1 MWRAVRRGPGRHG
14 SGPGTA
20 PAWRVPAVLAA
31 AAVLVLGAAAC
42 SGGGSPAAPGS
53 SPAAS
58 AGSPSS
64 ALPPP
69 GPRVTVDPAA
79 DVNPT
84 APVHVHADGGRITGV
99 HMTNPSGAAVAGT
112 LSPDGATWTTSE
124 PLAFG
129 RTYTVVTD
137 AVSPQGA
144 PTHLQSTV
152 ATLAPKQT
160 DSAAVDPGSTNVG
173 VGQPVAVTFNH
184 AVTDKDAAVKALTVT
199 SSPPQPGAWHW
210 ISATQVDYRPQAYW
224 KPGTAITLDGKLFGA
239 DLGGGAFG
247 AKDVH
252 ETFHVHDAWVAKAD
266 GGAEQMQ
273 IFDNGAL
280 VKTMKIS
287 LGSPQF
293 PTHTGTHVIS
303 DKQPSVVMDSATYGV
318 MPGQPGYYKE
328 TVLLDERISNDGE
341 FVHSAPWSVG
351 QQGTDNVSHGCVNLS
366 PADAQWFYDHFGV
379 GDVVE
384 VANSGGPALPVWDR
398 WGDWALPWEQWQAG
412 TT

>member
-1 MWRAVRRGPGRHG
+1 MAKSRAGRRGTSRHAG
-14 SGPGTA
+14 DH
-20 PAWRVPAVLAA
+20 AWRTAALLGAV
-31 AAVLVLGAAAC
+31 VTLVLGVAAC
-42 SGGGSPAAPGS
+42 SSSSASPGS
-53 SPAAS
+53 AASPAAS
-58 AGSPSS
+58 AGAPTS

-79 DVNPT
+79 DVNPAT
-84 APVHVHADGGRITGV
+84 PVHVHADGGRITSV
-99 HMTNPSGAAVAGT
+99 HMTNPTGAVIDGT
-112 LSPDGATWTTSE
+112 TSPDGATWTTSE
-124 PLAFG
+124 PLAYG
-129 RTYTVVTD
+129 RTYTVVAD
-137 AVSPQGA
+137 AVSAQGA

-160 DSAAVDPGSTNVG
+160 DTAAVDPGATNVG
-173 VGQPVAVTFNH
+173 VGQPLAVTFSH
-184 AVTDKDAAVKALTVT
+184 PVTDKDAAVKALSVT
-199 SSPPQPGAWHW
+199 STPAQPGAWHW
-210 ISATQVDYRPQAYW
+210 ISSTQVDYRPQAYW
-224 KPGTAITLDGKLFGA
+224 KPGTTLALSGKLLGA
-239 DLGGGAFG
+239 QLGGGAYG
-247 AKDVH
+247 AKDIN

-303 DKQPSVVMDSATYGV
+303 DKQPSIVMDSATYGV

-328 TVLLDERISNDGE
+328 TVALDERISNDGE

-351 QQGTDNVSHGCVNLS
+351 QQGSDNVSHGCVNLS
-366 PADAQWFYDHFGV
+366 PADAQWFFDHFGV

-384 VANSGGPALPVWDR
+384 IANSGGPTLPIYDR
-398 WGDWALPWEQWQAG
+398 WGDWAVPWQQWQAS

>member
-1 MWRAVRRGPGRHG
+1 V
-14 SGPGTA
+14 
-20 PAWRVPAVLAA
+20 AVLGAA
-31 AAVLVLGAAAC
+31 AALVLGAAAC
-42 SGGGSPAAPGS
+42 SGATPAPGTAA

-58 AGSPSS
+58 AGSPTST
-64 ALPPP
+64 LPPP

-79 DVNPT
+79 DVSPA
-84 APVHVHADGGRITGV
+84 APVHVHTDGGRLTSV
-99 HMTNPSGAAVAGT
+99 RMTNPSGAAVTGT
-112 LSPDGATWTTSE
+112 TSTDGATWTTSE
-124 PLAFG
+124 PLAYG
-129 RTYTVVTD
+129 RTYTVVAD
-137 AVSPQGA
+137 AVSAQGA

-152 ATLAPKQT
+152 STLAPKQT

-173 VGQPVAVTFNH
+173 VGQPLAVTFSH
-184 AVTDKDAAVKALTVT
+184 AVSDKDAAVKALSVT
-199 SSPPQPGAWHW
+199 SNPPQPGAWHW
-210 ISATQVDYRPQAYW
+210 ISSTQVDYRPQAYW
-224 KPGTAITLDGKLFGA
+224 KPGTSVTLQGKLLGA
-239 DLGGGAFG
+239 ALGNGAYG
-247 AKDVH
+247 AKDIH

-287 LGSPQF
+287 LGSKQF

-341 FVHSAPWSVG
+341 FVHAAPWSVG
-351 QQGTDNVSHGCVNLS
+351 QQGSDNVSHGCVNLS
-366 PADAQWFYDHFGV
+366 PADAQWFFDHFGV

-384 VANSGGPALPVWDR
+384 VNNSGGPALPVWDR
-398 WGDWALPWEQWQAG
+398 WGDWALPWAQWQAG

>member
-1 MWRAVRRGPGRHG
+1 VRAVTDRHG
-14 SGPGTA
+14 P
-20 PAWRVPAVLAA
+20 VPRRRTVAMLGVAA
-31 AAVLVLGAAAC
+31 ALVLGAAAC
-42 SGGGSPAAPGS
+42 SGSGTSGPSA

-58 AGSPSS
+58 AGSAA
-64 ALPPP
+64 ALPPA

-84 APVHVHADGGRITGV
+84 APVHVHADGGRITSV
-99 HMTNPSGAAVAGT
+99 HMTNPSGDAVTGT
-112 LSPDGATWTTSE
+112 TSPDGATWTTTE

-129 RTYTVVTD
+129 RTYTVVAD
-137 AVSPQGA
+137 AVTPQGA

-152 ATLAPKQT
+152 STLAPKQT
-160 DSAAVDPGSTNVG
+160 DSAAVDPGATNVG
-173 VGQPVAVTFNH
+173 VGQPIAVTFSH

-199 SSPPQPGAWHW
+199 SNPPQPGAWHW
-210 ISATQVDYRPQAYW
+210 ISSTQVDYRPQEYW
-224 KPGTAITLDGKLFGA
+224 KPNTSITVDGKLYGA

-247 AKDVH
+247 SKDVH

-266 GGAEQMQ
+266 GGSEQMQ

-293 PTHTGTHVIS
+293 PTHIGTHVIS

-341 FVHSAPWSVG
+341 FVHAAPWSVA
-351 QQGTDNVSHGCVNLS
+351 QQGSDNVSHGCVNLS
-366 PADAQWFYDHFGV
+366 PADAQWFFDHFGV

-384 VANSGGPALPVWDR
+384 VTNSGGPTLPIYDR
-398 WGDWALPWEQWQAG
+398 WGDWALSWTQWQAG

>member
-1 MWRAVRRGPGRHG
+1 V
-14 SGPGTA
+14 
-20 PAWRVPAVLAA
+20 AVLGAA
-31 AAVLVLGAAAC
+31 AALMLGAAAC
-42 SGGGSPAAPGS
+42 SGTATAPGTTAA

-58 AGSPSS
+58 AGSPTS

-79 DVNPT
+79 DVNPA
-84 APVHVHADGGRITGV
+84 APVHVHTDGGRLTSV
-99 HMTNPSGAAVAGT
+99 RMTNPAGAAVTGT
-112 LSPDGATWTTSE
+112 TAADGATWTTSE
-124 PLAFG
+124 PLAYG
-129 RTYTVVTD
+129 RTYTVVAD
-137 AVSPQGA
+137 ALSTQGA

-152 ATLAPKQT
+152 STLAPKQT

-173 VGQPVAVTFNH
+173 VGQPLAVTFSH
-184 AVTDKDAAVKALTVT
+184 AVSDKDAATKALSVT
-199 SSPPQPGAWHW
+199 STPPQPGAWHW
-210 ISATQVDYRPQAYW
+210 ISSTQVDYRPQAYW
-224 KPGTAITLDGKLFGA
+224 KQGTSVTLDGKLLGA
-239 DLGGGAFG
+239 NLGDGAYG

-351 QQGTDNVSHGCVNLS
+351 QQGSDNVSHGCVNLS

-398 WGDWALPWEQWQAG
+398 WGDWALPWSQWQAS
-412 TT
+412 TS

>member
-1 MWRAVRRGPGRHG
+1 MTRWRAGTARHG
-14 SGPGTA
+14 SAPRRRTVAMLGLATA
-20 PAWRVPAVLAA
+20 
-31 AAVLVLGAAAC
+31 LVLGAAAC
-42 SGGGSPAAPGS
+42 SGSGSTSGTSGSPAAPGGS
-53 SPAAS
+53 SS
-58 AGSPSS
+58 A

-79 DVNPT
+79 DVNPV
-84 APVHVHADGGRITGV
+84 APVHVHADGGRITSV
-99 HMTNPSGAAVAGT
+99 HMTNPSGGVVTGT
-112 LSPDGATWTTSE
+112 TSPDGATWTTTE
-124 PLAFG
+124 PLAYG
-129 RTYTVVTD
+129 RTYTVVAD
-137 AVSPQGA
+137 AVSAQGA

-152 ATLAPKQT
+152 STLAPKQT
-160 DSAAVDPGSTNVG
+160 DTAAVDPGSTNVG
-173 VGQPVAVTFNH
+173 VGQPIAVTFSH
-184 AVTDKDAAVKALTVT
+184 PPADKDAAVKALTVT
-199 SSPPQPGAWHW
+199 SNPPQPGAWHW
-210 ISATQVDYRPQAYW
+210 ISATQVDYRPQEYW
-224 KPGTAITLDGKLFGA
+224 KPGTAVTVVGKLYGT

-247 AKDVH
+247 AEDVH

-266 GGAEQMQ
+266 GGSEQMQ

-351 QQGTDNVSHGCVNLS
+351 QQGSDNVSHGCVNLS
-366 PADAQWFYDHFGV
+366 PADAQWFFDHFGV

-384 VANSGGPALPVWDR
+384 VTDSGGPPLPLWDR
-398 WGDWALPWEQWQAG
+398 WGDWALSWPQWQAA